1 MATQFHCCA
10 LCNRKYKTLAK
21 YEKHVDEVHPDAVLK
36 RNNAVLT
43 LDEKLHLIDCFERYT
58 ALLTTGS
65 DADFARATE
74 GLNFEGAGRLEQMI
88 GHHVVFRKRVIESGL
103 LRKAT
108 SDSKQVLVLLDEFQR
123 FLNLGKPGRGGN
135 FCPSLTIDL
144 IWHSI
149 MTMDPGRY
157 RVLSMRF
164 LGEVLPHCLEANEG
178 HETERFANFERLFN
192 RHFGWP
198 CLIVDALVIGNDVN
212 AFEGARKILMDEQ
225 ENTRL
230 RYEAMEDERRAR
242 EAQNVQLFVSRYSR
256 PSWDDGKC

>member
-1 MATQFHCCA
+1 MSAQFHCCA

-21 YEKHVDEVHPDAVLK
+21 FEKHVDDAHPDAVLK

-43 LDEKLHLIDCFERYT
+43 VYDKLHLIDCFERYA
-58 ALLTTGS
+58 ALLATGS

-74 GLNFEGAGRLEQMI
+74 GLNFEGDGRLEQMI
-88 GHHVVFRKRVIESGL
+88 AHHTVFRTRVRESGL
-103 LRKAT
+103 LEKAT
-108 SDSKQVLVLLDEFQR
+108 SDSKQILLLLDEFQR

-149 MTMDPGRY
+149 MAMDPGRY
-157 RVLSMRF
+157 RALSMRF
-164 LGEVLPHCLEANEG
+164 LGEVLPHCLEVNEG
-178 HETERFANFERLFN
+178 HETERFASFERIFK

-198 CLIVDALVIGNDVN
+198 CLTVDALVVGVDVD
-212 AFEGARKILMDEQ
+212 AFDGARKVLRDEQ
-225 ENTRL
+225 ENERL
-230 RYEAMEDERRAR
+230 RRVAMEAEQAVRNAPAR
-242 EAQNVQLFVSRYSR
+242 SQYSR